1 MKRIAIL
8 FILALMVC
16 CWGCTKQGV
25 TNLHSM
31 VYGEPTMVT
40 VANCI
45 TLGAQKAGWQ
55 LERLEANKF
64 LAAYYVKNKLGYDE
78 KAAIVEITYSTSSY
92 HIEYSRTVELLYNEQ
107 KNTVHKNYNK
117 WVRELNAA
125 IQRELSKNAL
135 DERTKAGVYSNNR
148 YD

>member
-8 FILALMVC
+8 FILALVVC

-31 VYGEPTMVT
+31 VYGEPTMGV

-45 TLGAQKAGWQ
+45 AVGAQKAGWQ
-55 LERLEANKF
+55 LERLEPNKF
-64 LAAYYVKNKLGYDE
+64 LGTYYVQNKLGYDE
-78 KAAIVEITYSTSSY
+78 KAAMVEIIYSTSSY
-92 HIEYSRTVELLYNEQ
+92 RIEYSRTVELLYNEQ

-117 WVRELNAA
+117 WVRELDAA

-135 DERTKAGVYSNNR
+135 DERTKSGVYSNNR